1 MKVLKKVLL
10 GVLSLACVATVSVGF
25 SGCQSD
31 ATDGLIYYPLSD
43 GTYAVAQGTAKYL
56 EEIVIPSTYKGKA
69 VTMIADS
76 AFEKSYVQSIT
87 IPDSVISIGEYAFY
101 ECSQLTE
108 IVIPDGVE
116 SIEPYVFYGCRNLT
130 KVVIPGSV
138 RSIKKM
144 AFDGCESIESVYY
157 IGPASDWQSIE
168 IGYNNWWLELGK
180 VYVVV

>member
-10 GVLSLACVATVSVGF
+10 GVLSLACVATASVGF

-31 ATDGLIYYPLSD
+31 ATDGLIYYPLPD

-87 IPDSVISIGEYAFY
+87 IPGSVTSIDVRAFSG
-101 ECSQLTE
+101 CSSLTS
-108 IVIPDGVE
+108 IVIPDSVT
-116 SIEPYVFYGCRNLT
+116 SIGHSAFSSYNGLT
-130 KVVIPGSV
+130 
-138 RSIKKM
+138 
-144 AFDGCESIESVYY
+144 SVYY
-157 IGPASDWQSIE
+157 KGSASDWSGIHIRPDNRGLTDATRYYYSESQPTEEGNYWHYDKNGEVIV
-168 IGYNNWWLELGK
+168 W
-180 VYVVV
+180 